1 MKKICAKMCTQKNV
15 QKMCTQKCAEIVHTK
30 NAQNVHTQKCAK
42 MCTRRICKNVHTQNL
57 RKSVCRSFCRFVRRV
72 VSENCVDEKF
82 PVMHNKK
89 FYVRETL
96 SDMCAESFRH
106 VCAQICTNCT
116 CPKMCTG
123 DNLAKCP
130 KMTKNDQK

>member
-1 MKKICAKMCTQKNV
+1 MKKICAKMCTQKMCRKCAHKNV
-15 QKMCTQKCAEIVHTK
+15 QKLCTQKMRK
-30 NAQNVHTQKCAK
+30 NVHTQKCAK

-89 FYVRETL
+89 FYVREHCPTCVQKVFA
-96 SDMCAESFRH
+96 MCARRFAQIVH
-106 VCAQICTNCT
+106 VRKCAQGTIWQNV
-116 CPKMCTG
+116 
-123 DNLAKCP
+123 
-130 KMTKNDQK
+130 QK